1 MRTLVVQTFF
11 TSALAVASMNALAA
25 IPAATPQCQ
34 TTSFAKTPTVVEL
47 YTSEGCD
54 SCPPADRWL
63 SSVVA
68 RKSTESANSPVIA
81 LAFHVDYWDYIGWK
95 DAFAQ
100 PAFAQ
105 RQSALARSGGASGVY
120 TPQVFNNGRDDR
132 SWTSRGANFLTGGT
146 ATVRFNVA
154 SNWSDD
160 GVTLTGKFADAAS
173 LPAGLRLRF
182 ALTENGLVTAVK
194 AGENKGV
201 TLKHDAVVRAHGSL
215 LADAN
220 GAFASSVRLPRE
232 VKKFA
237 TQLHVIAEDARGVP
251 LAAAT
256 LACGS

>member
-1 MRTLVVQTFF
+1 MYSRLQKMSVAL
-11 TSALAVASMNALAA
+11 SAAFAT
-25 IPAATPQCQ
+25 AATFAADAQC
-34 TTSFAKTPTVVEL
+34 SAMSGARVPVVIEL

-68 RKSTESANSPVIA
+68 RKASDAPVIA

-100 PAFAQ
+100 PAFAERQ
-105 RQSALARSGGASGVY
+105 RALATRGGASGVY

-132 SWTSRGANFLTGGT
+132 SWTSRSVNFAIGGT

-160 GVTLTGKFADAAS
+160 SVNLTGKFADVAS
-173 LPAGLRLRF
+173 LPAGVRLRF

-201 TLKHDAVVRAHGSL
+201 TLKHDAVVRAHG
-215 LADAN
+215 AAAVDAT
-220 GAFASSVRLPRE
+220 GAFVANARVARDVKRSS
-232 VKKFA
+232 
-237 TQLHVIAEDARGVP
+237 TQLQVIAEDARGVP

-256 LACGS
+256 LACAI